1 VAEDPV
7 DVLYGLP
14 LDQFVS
20 ERNRLAKEHKDPS
33 LKKRKKPSVAA
44 WSVNQL
50 ARSHADALRA
60 LVDAAAA
67 VRAAQQ
73 RAVSG
78 ARTGGADLRGATR
91 AHRAAVDALVDAL
104 PSGTTATVVERVRAT
119 LASASLDE
127 SLLDDLVAG
136 RLTDDVEPAGFGDL
150 TGLEVLTFDDED
162 EADAEQTEPDPHAD
176 ERAAVGRELDDAR
189 EALRA
194 ARQREADARAEMDRA
209 YDAVRDAERAVADLE
224 SRLGALGGG

>member
-1 VAEDPV
+1 M

-20 ERNRLAKEHKDPS
+20 ERNRLAKEHKDPA
-33 LKKRKKPSVAA
+33 LKKLRKPSVAA

-50 ARSHADALRA
+50 ARSHASEVGA
-60 LVDAAAA
+60 LVDGAAE

-78 ARTGGADLRGATR
+78 ARTGGADLRAATR
-91 AHRAAVDALVDAL
+91 AHRAAIDALVEAL
-104 PSGTTATVVERVRAT
+104 PAGVSPSVAERVRAT
-119 LASASLDE
+119 LTSASLDE
-127 SLLDDLVAG
+127 TLVDDLRAG
-136 RLTDDVEPAGFGDL
+136 RLVDDVEPAGFGDL
-150 TGLEVLTFDDED
+150 AGLELLTFEPDDEG
-162 EADAEQTEPDPHAD
+162 AEDSPEPDPHAA
-176 ERAAVGRELDDAR
+176 EREELQQELASAR
-189 EALRA
+189 ETLQA

-224 SRLGALGGG
+224 SRLSELDSR